1 MPRKS
6 TVKTGDVVY
15 VKKPEE
21 VDPPSPVPPPPP
33 PPEPLPEPEPAPE
46 PVAEPLPTIAPTTL
60 QKQKVKRELSEAKK
74 AHLARLAEMNR
85 ERREKARQAKSPPP
99 VEVPEPPK
107 DAVRMAVRPKRQ
119 YKKKDRD
126 FWEVITD
133 KEEKRKELEGLP
145 PSKNEVVYPSSPVV
159 ELMKPKPRQK
169 KATVPP
175 PKAPPKPV
183 KSREEVMPPPL
194 KLKRQP
200 KYYREPISESEEEE
214 ESEESS
220 SDEEEVERVVRKTH
234 KRIST
239 LQKIDERLKALQNP
253 YAVRG
258 LSVF

>member
-21 VDPPSPVPPPPP
+21 AEPASPQPPP
-33 PPEPLPEPEPAPE
+33 PAPE
-46 PVAEPLPTIAPTTL
+46 PVPEPTPEPVATIAPTTL
-60 QKQKVKRELSEAKK
+60 QKQKVKELSEAKK
-74 AHLARLAEMNR
+74 AHMARLAEMNR
-85 ERREKARQAKSPPP
+85 EKREKARQAKIPP
-99 VEVPEPPK
+99 VEVPEPPQ

-126 FWEVITD
+126 FWDVVTD
-133 KEEKRKELEGLP
+133 KEEKRKELDNLP
-145 PSKNEVVYPSSPVV
+145 PSKNEVIYPVV
-159 ELMKPKPRQK
+159 ELEKAKPRQK
-169 KATVPP
+169 KAPTPP
-175 PKAPPKPV
+175 PKASPKTK
-183 KSREEVMPPPL
+183 KSREVVMPRSLP
-194 KLKRQP
+194 LKRQP

-214 ESEESS
+214 SDESE
-220 SDEEEVERVVRKTH
+220 SDEEEEVERVVRKTH

-239 LQKIDERLKALQNP
+239 LNKIDERLKALQNP